1 MRVWNLQSGDPLSL
15 TLAADARLSPTD
27 YCDDQIWELQ
37 LGGGDPPAVAL
48 YTTFGLRARSLRI
61 FPLFTEDDI
70 TLSDPASFAVMPSI
84 KQFFPNYLN
93 LDFSPFQG
101 IDVKIEYW
109 VPLSKAFAGRIS
121 ITNNGR
127 FPRNIQLDL
136 VAQLTPSE
144 GQRMAPAE
152 IENAPCLSSQTDGL
166 SPLVFL
172 TGGPKAISSPFPA
185 LRLDIELPTGSS
197 HQYTFSHAALD
208 EQEHSFSLARGIA
221 ARAWDAEITR
231 IEFSNASL
239 VEVYTGDP
247 DWDTAFALTQKLAL
261 NLFLGPTN
269 NLQEPSFVL
278 TRQPDQ
284 GFSLKGDGSDYN
296 YLWNG
301 QPPLESYYLAGVI
314 LPSAPQLAKGLVHNF
329 LSSQTEDGSVDWKPG
344 LGGQRCRFLATPLL
358 ASLAWRIYQ
367 STEDRAFLEDTFP
380 QLLDFFYAWF
390 TPERDRDG
398 DGVPE
403 WDHPTQ
409 AGLEDHPVFS
419 RWAEW
424 AQGVDISMV
433 ESPALCAFLF
443 RECQSLIAIAAL
455 LERTEPV
462 AALLSIQDNLRVA
475 LENTWSEKAGSYL
488 YWDRDTHNSQSGELI
503 GQISGS
509 GILSIQRSFDQP
521 IRLQIHLHSDAEIT
535 LRPSVF
541 VHGENIS
548 GQHRIE
554 RIEADQF
561 SWVHGYGTLTGQFVY
576 SSLEQLEFKGLT
588 DNVQVIVNSVGYDT
602 QDLTN
607 LLPMWA
613 GIPNE
618 RRAEMLVGETITSP
632 ERYWHPFGLPACP
645 DQPENIPE
653 ELCNNVHL
661 PWNVLIGEGLLNYGY
676 REEAAEL
683 VNRLMKTIIR
693 TLKGKRAFQ
702 QYYHA
707 DTGQGSGERNA
718 VSGIAP
724 LGLFLDTLGV
734 RFISSRKVHLTGLNP
749 FPWPVTVKYLGISVL
764 RGKQNTI
771 VTFPDGQ
778 TVVVDDPAPQFVSLI
793 PQKTNLN

>member
-1 MRVWNLQSGDPLSL
+1 
-15 TLAADARLSPTD
+15 
-27 YCDDQIWELQ
+27 
-37 LGGGDPPAVAL
+37 
-48 YTTFGLRARSLRI
+48 
-61 FPLFTEDDI
+61 
-70 TLSDPASFAVMPSI
+70 
-84 KQFFPNYLN
+84 
-93 LDFSPFQG
+93 
-101 IDVKIEYW
+101 
-109 VPLSKAFAGRIS
+109 
-121 ITNNGR
+121 
-127 FPRNIQLDL
+127 
-136 VAQLTPSE
+136 
-144 GQRMAPAE
+144 
-152 IENAPCLSSQTDGL
+152 
-166 SPLVFL
+166 
-172 TGGPKAISSPFPA
+172 
-185 LRLDIELPTGSS
+185 
-197 HQYTFSHAALD
+197 
-208 EQEHSFSLARGIA
+208 
-221 ARAWDAEITR
+221 
-231 IEFSNASL
+231 
-239 VEVYTGDP
+239 
-247 DWDTAFALTQKLAL
+247 
-261 NLFLGPTN
+261 
-269 NLQEPSFVL
+269 
-278 TRQPDQ
+278 
-284 GFSLKGDGSDYN
+284 
-296 YLWNG
+296 
-301 QPPLESYYLAGVI
+301 
-314 LPSAPQLAKGLVHNF
+314 
-329 LSSQTEDGSVDWKPG
+329 
-344 LGGQRCRFLATPLL
+344 
-358 ASLAWRIYQ
+358 
-367 STEDRAFLEDTFP
+367 
-380 QLLDFFYAWF
+380 
-390 TPERDRDG
+390 
-398 DGVPE
+398 
-403 WDHPTQ
+403 
-409 AGLEDHPVFS
+409 EDHPVFS

-541 VHGENIS
+541 VHGENVS

-554 RIEADQF
+554 QIKADQF

-618 RRAEMLVGETITSP
+618 RRAETLVGETITSP

-793 PQKTNLN
+793 PEKTNLN